1 MLLVINNSVLINFGT
16 YTGTDTNDK
25 SGIIFVFPC
34 AFSNTCFVIGQAWK
48 NDNTAGDRDVTTN
61 IYQKSLTQITCGW
74 YRGNN
79 AKGHASSFSYIA
91 IGY

>member
-1 MLLVINNSVLINFGT
+1 MAINNSVLINFGT

-25 SGIIFVFPC
+25 NGLVFVFPC
-34 AFSNTCFVIGQAWK
+34 AFSNNCFVIGQAWR
-48 NDNTAGDRDVTTN
+48 NNGSLYDRDVTTD

-74 YRGNN
+74 FRGYSGNSY
-79 AKGHASSFSYIA
+79 ASSFSYIA